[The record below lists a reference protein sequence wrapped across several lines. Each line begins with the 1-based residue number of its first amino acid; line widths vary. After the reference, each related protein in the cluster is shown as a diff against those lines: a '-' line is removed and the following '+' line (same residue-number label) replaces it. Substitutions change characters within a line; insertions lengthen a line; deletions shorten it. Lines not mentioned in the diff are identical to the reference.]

1 MLTNNKE
8 NLSKS
13 KVVSAIQKSKNNSFQ
28 VYDLNSPSELKV
40 LTKDIENSMKKGSVS
55 IVLIEG

>member
-13 KVVSAIQKSKNNSFQ
+13 KVVSAIQKNKNNSFQ